1 MACVWYIRGVGIA
14 ASVRAL
20 ADLYSRPVLTSPD
33 LDALIAD
40 TETEILSVISE
51 AEDERTGALY
61 EMVRYHMGL
70 DRDGPRGKRLRPLLG
85 LLAYESLA
93 GEHRRAL
100 PGAAAVELGHN
111 FSLVHDDIEDRD
123 VERRHRATLWT
134 IYGIPQAINT
144 GDTLFTLSRIALHR
158 LTELGFPDAKVLA
171 LMRLYDATC
180 LALCEGQFMDIWSA
194 EHDERLS
201 VDFYFDMIGRKTA
214 ALIAASIEA
223 GAMLATDEP
232 RVVEAYRGF
241 GWALGLAF
249 QLNDDLLGIWGDEQ
263 ATGKEPSDLA
273 KHKKTLP
280 VIYALEHA
288 DDEDRRQLRGALAA
302 AEPDPAQ
309 IAAARQILERSGA
322 RDYTRQ
328 RARSYRDEAVA
339 RLETAGVVRA
349 EALERLRLIVV
360 SAISA

>member
-1 MACVWYIRGVGIA
+1 
-14 ASVRAL
+14 
-20 ADLYSRPVLTSPD
+20 VLTSPD

-40 TETEILSVISE
+40 TEAEILRVIGE

-61 EMVRYHMGL
+61 EMVRYHLGL

-93 GEHRRAL
+93 GDHRRAL

-134 IYGIPQAINT
+134 VYGIPQAINT
-144 GDTLFTLSRIALHR
+144 GDTLFTLSRMALHR
-158 LTELGFPDAKVLA
+158 LSELGFPDAKVLA
-171 LMRLYDATC
+171 LLRLYDRTC

-223 GAMLATDEP
+223 GAMLATDDKH
-232 RVVEAYRGF
+232 VVDAYRGF
-241 GWALGLAF
+241 GWALGIAF

-263 ATGKEPSDLA
+263 TTGKEPSDLA

-280 VIYALEHA
+280 VIYAFEK
-288 DDEDRRQLRGALAA
+288 AL
-302 AEPDPAQ
+302 EPDRGRL
-309 IAAARQILERSGA
+309 RQILAEEDPTAAELSEARLILERCGA
-322 RDYTRQ
+322 REY
-328 RARSYRDEAVA
+328 ARSTAGQYRDDALH
-339 RLETAGVVRA
+339 RLETAGVVRG
-349 EALERLRLIVV
+349 EALDRLRLIVG
-360 SAISA
+360 SAINA